1 LKTKNNHTLNKN
13 TMLKKSL
20 IAIGLLVITVVSQ
33 AQDKYFTKTGKID
46 FSSKSRMEDIDARNK
61 TVAAILDT
69 KTGAVQFSV
78 LMKGFEFPKA
88 LMQEHFN
95 ENYVESNKYPKGEFK
110 GSITNN
116 STINYKND
124 GSYPAEVSGK
134 LTIHGVTK
142 DVKTKGTVKVDGGKI
157 DVTSVFNILLSDYKI
172 KIPSI
177 VKEKLSNNIKITVD
191 CLLEPL
197 K

>member
-1 LKTKNNHTLNKN
+1 
-13 TMLKKSL
+13 MLKNFLFVAGLTAMSL
-20 IAIGLLVITVVSQ
+20 SSQ
-33 AQDKYFTKTGKID
+33 AQDKYFTKTGKIE
-46 FSSKSRMEDIDARNK
+46 FSSKASMEDIEAKNK

-69 KTGAVQFSV
+69 KTGALQFSV

-95 ENYVESNKYPKGEFK
+95 ENYIESDKYPRAEFK
-110 GSITNN
+110 GTVTNN
-116 STINYKND
+116 ANIDYTKD
-124 GSYPAEVSGK
+124 GTYTAQVSGQ

-142 DVKTKGTVKVDGGKI
+142 NVNTTGSFKVDGGKI
-157 DVTSVFNILLSDYKI
+157 DVSAVFNVLVADYKI

-177 VKEKLSNNIKITVD
+177 VKDKVSNTIKVTVD
-191 CLLEPL
+191 CRLEPL